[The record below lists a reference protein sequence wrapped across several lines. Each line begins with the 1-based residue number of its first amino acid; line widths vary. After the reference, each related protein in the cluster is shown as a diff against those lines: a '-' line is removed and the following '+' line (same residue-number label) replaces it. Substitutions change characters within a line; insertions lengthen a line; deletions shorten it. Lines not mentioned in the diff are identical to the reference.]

1 VNPYHGRRINIDDK
15 PLSGA
20 TSSASTASAEKNGL
34 SASSFS
40 GYTATPLT
48 ASSSAYPDLD
58 TENPYNGVNL
68 PRDRRTELH
77 TPQSTQSLNHPR
89 TQKEEMLA
97 GRHYFPFDKEL
108 VLERER
114 CSAACWRF
122 NNCNDPNN
130 SVSPEEQLRLFR
142 DILHPRDLVV
152 SASEAS
158 PFATVGRVG
167 DNVIVKAPFSC
178 DYGYNITIGQDVAI
192 GKYCLILDTCSV
204 VIGDRCNIGPNVN
217 IYTATPPNRPREA
230 PGLSWPQPGTE
241 DHHRVGLLD
250 WW

>member
-1 VNPYHGRRINIDDK
+1 MDYLQAPSVDTQRHRSLLPVAT
-15 PLSGA
+15 LS
-20 TSSASTASAEKNGL
+20 S
-34 SASSFS
+34 
-40 GYTATPLT
+40 
-48 ASSSAYPDLD
+48 
-58 TENPYNGVNL
+58 
-68 PRDRRTELH
+68 
-77 TPQSTQSLNHPR
+77 NHPC

-158 PFATVGRVG
+158 EASPLAPVGRVG

-192 GKYCLILDTCSV
+192 RKNWTNLGSCDV
-204 VIGDRCNIGPNVN
+204 VIGDRCNIGPNVRLKCSRRLIFTLRVSKTLQN
-217 IYTATPPNRPREA
+217 STPKT
-230 PGLSWPQPGTE
+230 Q
-241 DHHRVGLLD
+241 
-250 WW
+250 